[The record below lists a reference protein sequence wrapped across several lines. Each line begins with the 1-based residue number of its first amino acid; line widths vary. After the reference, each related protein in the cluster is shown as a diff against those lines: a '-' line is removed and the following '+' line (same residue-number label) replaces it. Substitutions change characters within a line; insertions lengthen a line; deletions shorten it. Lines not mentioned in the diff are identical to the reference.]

1 MMEQLARPEN
11 LILLGV
17 IVLLLVCSGF
27 FSSSETALTAAS
39 RVRMH
44 AAEKEGD
51 KRASV
56 VQRLMNMRER
66 LLGGI
71 LLGNNLV
78 NILASM
84 LTATLFGNLFGDSA
98 LALAGAT
105 AFMTALILIFAEVL
119 PKTYAI
125 SQPDKLALVVARP
138 IALIVK
144 VLAPIVILVQIIV
157 NFVLRVF
164 GVDTNASAWTAADE
178 IKGAVDLHLQE
189 GGVAKRAR
197 DQIYG
202 VLEIGELAVE
212 DVMIHRSNMSMVDV
226 DEPVDDILKAVLA
239 SGHSRVPVYS
249 GDPDNVLGI
258 IHVKDLLAAF
268 AKAGA
273 GKAANGKSA
282 NGKAGAVADLD
293 IRKVVRDAWF
303 VPETTSVVKQ
313 LRAFQAKREHFALV
327 VDEYGAL
334 MGVVTL
340 EDILEEIVGDIQDEY
355 DEELDGVKRLKEG
368 GATVRGDIAIRDLN
382 RAMDW
387 KLPDDEAVTIAGLVI
402 HESQTIPEAGQ
413 TFAYHGYR
421 FEILSRERNQIKRLR
436 VRKTHEPDQRRAQ

>member
-1 MMEQLARPEN
+1 MSAILEPQN
-11 LILLGV
+11 LILVGIILT
-17 IVLLLVCSGF
+17 LLVFSGF

-44 AAEKEGD
+44 AAEKDGD
-51 KRASV
+51 KRATIV
-56 VQRLMNMRER
+56 TRLMNMRER

-78 NILASM
+78 NILASV
-84 LTATLFGNLFGDSA
+84 LTTTLFTKLFGDSA
-98 LALAGAT
+98 YALAAAT
-105 AFMTALILIFAEVL
+105 GVMTAMILIFAEVL

-125 SQPDKLALVVARP
+125 SQPDKLALIVSRP
-138 IALIVK
+138 ISLIIK
-144 VLAPIVILVQIIV
+144 ILAPIVMVVQLIV
-157 NFVLRVF
+157 NGVLRLF

-202 VLEIGELAVE
+202 VLEIGELTVE
-212 DVMIHRSNMSMVDV
+212 DVMIHRSNLGMVDLASPM
-226 DEPVDDILKAVLA
+226 DEMIKAVLA
-239 SGHSRVPVYS
+239 SGHSRLPVYS
-249 GDPDNVLGI
+249 GNSDNVVGI
-258 IHVKDLLAAF
+258 IHVKDLLGALSKTSDAASVDVKKLLR
-268 AKAGA
+268 AP
-273 GKAANGKSA
+273 
-282 NGKAGAVADLD
+282 
-293 IRKVVRDAWF
+293 WF

-313 LRAFQAKREHFALV
+313 LRAFQSKREHFALV

-334 MGVVTL
+334 MGVITL

-355 DEELDGVKRLKEG
+355 DEDLAGVTRFKDGS
-368 GATVRGDIAIRDLN
+368 ATVRGDIAIRDLN

-402 HESQTIPEAGQ
+402 HESQTIPTAGQ
-413 TFAYHGYR
+413 AFAYHGYR
-421 FEILSRERNQIKRLR
+421 FEILTRERNQIQSLK
-436 VRKTHEPDQRRAQ
+436 VRKTFEPDQRKNA

>member
-1 MMEQLARPEN
+1 MTALLEPQN
-11 LILLGV
+11 LILVGIILM
-17 IVLLLVCSGF
+17 LLIFSGF

-44 AAEKEGD
+44 AAEKDGD
-51 KRASV
+51 RRATIV
-56 VQRLMNMRER
+56 ARLMNVRER

-78 NILASM
+78 NILASV
-84 LTATLFGNLFGDSA
+84 LTTVLFTNLFGDSA
-98 LALAGAT
+98 LALAAAT
-105 AFMTALILIFAEVL
+105 GVMTALILIFAEVL

-125 SQPDKLALVVARP
+125 SQPDKLALIVARP
-138 IALIVK
+138 ISLIVT
-144 VLAPIVILVQIIV
+144 VLSPIVSMVQWIV
-157 NFVLRVF
+157 NGVLHVF
-164 GVDTNASAWTAADE
+164 GIDTNASAWTAADE

-202 VLEIGELAVE
+202 VLEIGELAIE
-212 DVMIHRSNMSMVDV
+212 DVMIHRSNLSMVALESPPEDLFK
-226 DEPVDDILKAVLA
+226 EVLA
-239 SGHSRVPVYS
+239 SGHSRLPVYS
-249 GDPDNVLGI
+249 NDSDNVVGV
-258 IHVKDLLAAF
+258 IHVKDLLAALT
-268 AKAGA
+268 KAGD
-273 GKAANGKSA
+273 AASVDVK
-282 NGKAGAVADLD
+282 KLL
-293 IRKVVRDAWF
+293 RQPWF

-313 LRAFQAKREHFALV
+313 LRAFQSKREHFALV

-334 MGVVTL
+334 MGVITL

-355 DEELDGVKRLKEG
+355 DEELAGVKRMKEG
-368 GATVRGDIAIRDLN
+368 GAVVRGDVAIRDLN

-402 HESQTIPEAGQ
+402 HESQTIPTPGQ

-421 FEILSRERNQIKRLR
+421 FEILTRERNQIQSLR
-436 VRKTHEPDQRRAQ
+436 VRKTFEPDQRKNA

>member
-1 MMEQLARPEN
+1 MSAFLEPQNLMMIGI
-11 LILLGV
+11 ILT
-17 IVLLLVCSGF
+17 LLVCSGF

-44 AAEKEGD
+44 AAEKDGD
-51 KRASV
+51 RRATV
-56 VQRLMNMRER
+56 VSRLLNMREK

-78 NILASM
+78 NNLAAV
-84 LTATLFGNLFGDSA
+84 LTTALFTKVFGGSAVA
-98 LALAGAT
+98 LAAAT
-105 AFMTALILIFAEVL
+105 VAMTTLIVIFAEVL

-125 SQPDKLALVVARP
+125 SQPDKLALIVARP
-138 IALIVK
+138 ISLIVK
-144 VLAPIVILVQIIV
+144 LLSPIVLLVQVIV
-157 NFVLRVF
+157 NVVLRVF
-164 GVDTNASAWTAADE
+164 GIDTNASAWTAADE

-212 DVMIHRSNMSMVDV
+212 DVMIHRSNLSMVDLASPT
-226 DEPVDDILKAVLA
+226 DELIKGVLA
-239 SGHSRVPVYS
+239 SGHSRLPVYS
-249 GDPDNVLGI
+249 DNTDNVVGI
-258 IHVKDLLAAF
+258 IHVKDLLAAL
-268 AKAGA
+268 AKTGDA
-273 GKAANGKSA
+273 SA
-282 NGKAGAVADLD
+282 VDVKKLLRAP
-293 IRKVVRDAWF
+293 WF

-313 LRAFQAKREHFALV
+313 LRAFQSKREHFALV

-334 MGVVTL
+334 MGVITL

-355 DEELDGVKRLKEG
+355 DEELAGVTRYKDGSAV
-368 GATVRGDIAIRDLN
+368 VRGDIAIRDLN

-402 HESQTIPEAGQ
+402 HESQTIPTTGQ

-421 FEILSRERNQIKRLR
+421 FEILKRERNQIQSLK
-436 VRKTHEPDQRRAQ
+436 VRKTFEPDQRKNG